1 LIHFYKRVAE
11 FDKSLGSEVIDLEF
25 LREQSYRGIP
35 EGGGRRATA
44 WRILLGYL
52 PARRNMWE
60 EACQAKRDLYSQLV
74 AEMILANPEG
84 RGSPVVADH
93 PLNPHPA
100 SQWQSF
106 FKDNDVLLQIDKDVR
121 RLCPD
126 LTFFQQATP
135 FPNLVVVGDPQLG
148 VPPQEKLHARVTQA
162 QLQAQTVERKGVG
175 PSTLATS
182 KKRAVEDYAPLNEG
196 QEAHWEVVERMLFLY
211 AKLNPGQGY
220 VQGMNEIIG
229 PIYYVL
235 ASDIRQEWQEHAE
248 ADCFFCFTNLMADIR
263 DFFIKTLDDSA
274 TGIQA
279 MMIRLNNRL
288 SEVDQ
293 AVATVLQDQGI
304 RMQYFAFRW
313 LTLLLSQEFSLP
325 DVLRLWDALLTDHT
339 RSNLLI
345 NVCTSMLFLVRDNL
359 LNNDFATN
367 MKMLQNYPLIDMS
380 LILGK
385 AKELSNNS

>member
-1 LIHFYKRVAE
+1 MAARHQHRVSE
-11 FDKSLGSEVIDLEF
+11 FDKCLGSDVIDLD
-25 LREQSYRGIP
+25 LLTDLSYRGIP

-52 PARRNMWE
+52 PHKRRLWGE
-60 EACQAKRDLYSQLV
+60 VCQEKRNLYRQLV
-74 AEMILANPEG
+74 EEMILCNAEAA
-84 RGSPVVADH
+84 SPVVEDH
-93 PLNPHPA
+93 PLNTNPA

-126 LTFFQQATP
+126 LTFFQQATS
-135 FPNLVVVGDPQLG
+135 FPNLVVVGDTSMGIPS
-148 VPPQEKLHARVTQA
+148 QERLHTRVSQA
-162 QLQAQTVERKGVG
+162 QLKAQTVERRGVG
-175 PSTLATS
+175 PTTLAAS

-229 PIYYVL
+229 PIYYVM
-235 ASDIRQEWQEHAE
+235 ASDNRVEWKEFAE
-248 ADCFFCFTNLMADIR
+248 ADCFFCFTNLMSDIR
-263 DFFIKTLDDSA
+263 DIFIKTLDDSA
-274 TGIQA
+274 TGIQSL
-279 MMIRLNNRL
+279 MTRL
-288 SEVDQ
+288 SKRLGEVDEV
-293 AVATVLQDQGI
+293 VARVLHDQGI
-304 RMQYFAFRW
+304 KMQYFAFRW
-313 LTLLLSQEFSLP
+313 LSLLLSQEFPLP
-325 DVLRLWDALLTDHT
+325 DVLRLWDALLTDDS

-359 LNNDFATN
+359 LNNDFACN
-367 MKMLQNYPLIDMS
+367 MKMLQNYPLMDMG

-385 AKELSNNS
+385 AKELSNTS